1 MNLSPA
7 KHLLVRDW
15 KENVVNL
22 VQFPRARCIPSASPF
37 ALKLETFLKIAKIA
51 YKNVSN
57 EFKYGSAKA
66 QIPFIELNGRQHA
79 DSGHII
85 DVLIKEFNLNMDA
98 GLDPKQLAD
107 KRAYTILL
115 EESVFRVVAY
125 LRWQDNSWLFS
136 EDKGLLGNMS
146 GIKKIAASKLGPY
159 FSKGKIEKSLYIHGI
174 GRNTLEEVIEILKKD
189 LNALNTLLGGKKY
202 FFGSEPTSFDATAFG
217 VLAQFLYTPQPVDT
231 IVKYIE
237 SDTPDLKAFIERIKN
252 EYWPEWDEVSQNLLM
267 NAKTPE
273 EKAAEA
279 EAAAKKAAEAEAA
292 TKTEAEPKAES

>member
-1 MNLSPA
+1 
-7 KHLLVRDW
+7 
-15 KENVVNL
+15 
-22 VQFPRARCIPSASPF
+22 
-37 ALKLETFLKIAKIA
+37 
-51 YKNVSN
+51 
-57 EFKYGSAKA
+57 
-66 QIPFIELNGRQHA
+66 
-79 DSGHII
+79 
-85 DVLIKEFNLNMDA
+85 MDA

-202 FFGSEPTSFDATAFG
+202 FFGSEPTS
-217 VLAQFLYTPQPVDT
+217 
-231 IVKYIE
+231 
-237 SDTPDLKAFIERIKN
+237 
-252 EYWPEWDEVSQNLLM
+252 VS
-267 NAKTPE
+267 
-273 EKAAEA
+273 
-279 EAAAKKAAEAEAA
+279 
-292 TKTEAEPKAES
+292 S